1 MKSAVRACVVAGVCS
16 AVLGGGVV
24 GWGATKKTVT
34 VAADGSGDFKDV
46 QAAVDSAPEG
56 NVVVKIKPGTYQKLI
71 NITTPG
77 VELRGMGK
85 QPQDVVLTFNNSHA
99 IVNGTWKSA
108 SVMVSGDDFLA
119 ENLTMEN
126 SFEREHPKPGPNAQ
140 AVALFATGD
149 RQVYRHVRFI
159 GYQDTLYADSKTCHL
174 APAQQ
179 GGVPLPAGEAPP
191 ACAAA
196 RQYYEDCYIEGHVD
210 FIFGDAKAVFKNC
223 EIHALAHSMDT
234 LTAQSKVYPAED
246 SGYLFLDCTVTG
258 EEGAVNILMGRPWRA
273 YSTVIFINTDFKAKL
288 NPAGWQEWGGRLT
301 NAYYAEYKSHGDSGD
316 VAQRLEGTHVLSKD
330 EAAKYTVKFWVG
342 GKDGWDP
349 AKVK

>member
-1 MKSAVRACVVAGVCS
+1 MKLGVWTRVVGGVCLVVMFGS
-16 AVLGGGVV
+16 GV
-24 GWGATKKTVT
+24 GWGAAKKTVT

-56 NVVVKIKPGTYQKLI
+56 NIVVRIKPGTYQKLV

-99 IVNGTWKSA
+99 MVNGTWKSA
-108 SVMVSGDDFLA
+108 SVMVSGDDFYA
-119 ENLTMEN
+119 ENLTIEN
-126 SFEREHPKPGPNAQ
+126 SFEREHPKPGTNAQ

-149 RQVYRHVRFI
+149 RQVYRHVRFL

-179 GGVPLPAGEAPP
+179 GGAPIPAVEAPQ

-258 EEGAVNILMGRPWRA
+258 EEGAVNILMGRPWRT
-273 YSTVIFINTDFKAKL
+273 YSTVVFVNTDFKAKL

-301 NAYYAEYKSHGDSGD
+301 SSYYAEYKSHGDAGD
-316 VAQRLEGTHVLSKD
+316 VAQRLEGTHQLTD
-330 EAAKYTVKFWVG
+330 AEAAKYTTKDWLS